1 MGREGGI
8 IIPMRILSKKG
19 DADMSGIVLHEY
31 EIKIKG
37 VKKKVV
43 YHFSDVHITESDSLC
58 SEAEIEKLKEDTE
71 RWLEIRARFAKKYG
85 EPCDERQQITG
96 TEHFEN
102 MLSMAN
108 ADGDIVCIAGDL
120 FNSVK
125 SSALRTYEQV
135 FSNTLIPYLYVAGNH
150 EQMKDIPDDCA
161 MAEIKKPIIYVD
173 LGDLIFV
180 GVNNSQRIITRE
192 QIDKIKE
199 ILALGKPVIIVMHIP
214 ILTEGNEQ
222 LEACSEYFKMNV
234 GDVPAENHEFVE
246 FIKQNDE
253 QIAAIF
259 AGHLHFKNNFA
270 ITPRLT
276 QYVSSQGILGNVNRY
291 VIGE

>member
-1 MGREGGI
+1 
-8 IIPMRILSKKG
+8 
-19 DADMSGIVLHEY
+19 MSGTVLHEY

-37 VKKKVV
+37 VKKKIV
-43 YHFSDVHITESDSLC
+43 YHFSDVHITESDALC
-58 SEAEIEKLKEDTE
+58 SEAELAKLKEDTE
-71 RWLEIRARFAKKYG
+71 RWLEIRARFANKYG
-85 EPCDERQQITG
+85 EPCEEEQQITG
-96 TEHFEN
+96 TEHFEKFC
-102 MLSMAN
+102 SMAN

-125 SSALRTYEQV
+125 SCAIRQYEKI
-135 FSNTLIPYLYVAGNH
+135 FASTPIPYLFVAGNH

-161 MAEIKKPIIYVD
+161 MAEIKKPIVHVD
-173 LGDLIFV
+173 LGDIIFV
-180 GVNNSQRIITRE
+180 GVNNSQRVITRE
-192 QIDKIKE
+192 QIDAIKE
-199 ILALGKPVIIVMHIP
+199 LLGLGKPMIIVMHIP

-222 LEACSEYFKMNV
+222 LAACSEYFKMNF

-246 FIKQNDE
+246 LLKKNDS

-270 ITPRLT
+270 ITDKLT
-276 QYVSSQGILGNVNRY
+276 QYVSSQGILGNINRY